1 MENVPNELVDLSK
14 EISNRVLEVSVCF
27 YYLHMIRYR
36 KRDMTYEN
44 NCSISKQNS
53 EEIQKSQD
61 LAVLENNFHISILF
75 SHQNILKVKNGLRV
89 EIKS

>member
-36 KRDMTYEN
+36 KRDMTYED
-44 NCSISKQNS
+44 NCPISKQNS

-61 LAVLENNFHISILF
+61 LAVLENNCFTSPF
-75 SHQNILKVKNGLRV
+75 SSA
-89 EIKS
+89 IKIFSR